1 MNDHVAATS
10 GNGALRGGRPGMG
23 GRAMFGGRPT
33 MKDVASRAGVA
44 LKTVSRVVNGEPGV
58 TPETARRVLG
68 AIKDLGF
75 RRNESARLLRTG
87 RTATLGFI
95 ADNWADPD
103 SAAAYQGVE
112 EIAGQHGYL
121 FYTGSTG
128 DDLDREERLALSMCA
143 RRVDGLV
150 IIPTQGSHDYL
161 VAELEAGVAAVF
173 VLRPPSLPNA
183 DAVLPDL
190 RGGARTAVA
199 HLLAHGHRRIG
210 IVGGDGE
217 AAGYRAAE
225 LAKGY
230 REAMTEAGLEYDE
243 AWLTLPV
250 RELAVPEQA
259 GDRPPVTAVLCA
271 GRTQTEATLHAIAGR
286 GSGRDGPAGRVA
298 VIGFGDLELADLVA
312 PGITVVSYDPVL
324 VGRTAGELLVR
335 RLGGEGGPARVAEV
349 PVQLIARGSAEFSP
363 EG

>member
-1 MNDHVAATS
+1 
-10 GNGALRGGRPGMG
+10 
-23 GRAMFGGRPT
+23 

-112 EIAGQHGYL
+112 EVAGQHGYL

-161 VAELEAGVAAVF
+161 VAEIEAGVAAVF
-173 VLRPPSLPNA
+173 VLRPPPLASA

-190 RGGARTAVA
+190 RGGAKTAVA
-199 HLLAHGHRRIG
+199 HLVAHGHRRIG

-225 LAKGY
+225 LARGY
-230 REAMTEAGLEYDE
+230 RDAMTAAGLEYEED
-243 AWLTLPV
+243 WLILPV
-250 RELAVPEQA
+250 RELAA
-259 GDRPPVTAVLCA
+259 DRPPVTAVLCA

-286 GSGRDGPAGRVA
+286 DSGRDRPAGRVA
-298 VIGFGDLELADLVA
+298 VIGFGDLELADLLA

-324 VGRTAGELLVR
+324 IGRTAGELLVR
-335 RLGGEGGPARVAEV
+335 RLGGEGGPARLTEV
-349 PVQLIARGSAEFSP
+349 PVELIARGSAEFSP